1 MSYLGIFTA
10 LQASPFALLTTDGS
24 STQMTDST
32 QEWVDMSTRTIEGKG
47 IVTGTLQQNTA
58 VLKIVVFSLSS
69 ADVGTTRE
77 YYGVSWSYGSR
88 ARCFSDDATIGYG
101 ASVSWLSRPTPIGN
115 ITELDAN
122 RTRFTVIRTEA
133 P

>member
-1 MSYLGIFTA
+1 MSYWGSSIA
-10 LQASPFALLTTDGS
+10 GQASPFAILTTDGS

-32 QEWVDMSTRTIEGKG
+32 QDWVDMDTLDFGGKG
-47 IVTGTLQQNTA
+47 VVTGTLLNTQTSIIA
-58 VLKIVVFSLSS
+58 LFSLSS
-69 ADVGTTRE
+69 ADVGTTRD
-77 YYGVSWSYGSR
+77 YYGVSWAYGSR

-101 ASVSWLSRPTPIGN
+101 ASVAWVHRPTSLGT
-115 ITELDAN
+115 ITTLDTN

>member
-1 MSYLGIFTA
+1 MSYLGTA
-10 LQASPFALLTTDGS
+10 TAPQASPFALLTTNGS

-47 IVTGTLQQNTA
+47 IVTGTLQNTQTSVIA
-58 VLKIVVFSLSS
+58 LFSLSS
-69 ADVGTTRE
+69 ADVGTTRDF
-77 YYGVSWSYGSR
+77 YGVSWAYGSR

-101 ASVSWLSRPTPIGN
+101 ASVEWVHRPSSLGS
-115 ITELDAN
+115 ITTLDTN